1 MQRRPRAS
9 APVRVTGGVDQ
20 QALCDARSM
29 TDKPRYRLRANSV
42 AMTRFQ
48 WWIAGLA
55 TAIGVFGLILILAG
69 RFPLGILFLCL
80 SGMTNGLT
88 VLIASHRSRS
98 T

>member
-1 MQRRPRAS
+1 
-9 APVRVTGGVDQ
+9 
-20 QALCDARSM
+20 M

-55 TAIGVFGLILILAG
+55 TAIGIFGLILILAG
-69 RFPLGILFLCL
+69 RLWGILFLSL

-88 VLIASHRSRS
+88 VIIASHRSRS

>member
-1 MQRRPRAS
+1 MAVQVS
-9 APVRVTGGVDQ
+9 GGVDERP
-20 QALCDARSM
+20 LCDARSM
-29 TDKPRYRLRANSV
+29 TDKPRYRLRANSA

-69 RFPLGILFLCL
+69 RLPLGILFLGL

-88 VLIASHRSRS
+88 VLIASYQSRRK
-98 T
+98 